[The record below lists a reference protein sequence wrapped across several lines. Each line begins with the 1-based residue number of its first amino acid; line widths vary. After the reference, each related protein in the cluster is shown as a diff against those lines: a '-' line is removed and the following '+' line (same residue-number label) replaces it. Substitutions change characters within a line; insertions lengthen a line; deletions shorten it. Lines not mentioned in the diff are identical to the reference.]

1 LHHKF
6 EGKKMSVLDK
16 ALNFVMQAIAE
27 DNAQNYE
34 PAYRLYA
41 SAVNEMELAFHM
53 ETDAGQ
59 RQMLADKIT
68 EYKNRMK
75 QLEAMLA
82 LAGTPIQQ
90 EDMMASQIANI
101 TDPGAAAL
109 AAQVAQAQGMGIGGE
124 LAQSSIQQSAIMMQS
139 ESAAELKVRSEN
151 NLKIPAAM
159 PGAEAWQTAQDLV
172 EKGKTADMGK
182 DFVTA
187 LEYYECAMAYFMR
200 AINSEDVLTKDM
212 KATARNQM
220 KVYLDRAE
228 KIQQYLERTG
238 MRYTDSGN
246 LNSAAA
252 RSLAGLCTACGK
264 PMTRSIYALD
274 RQWHP
279 ECFIAKVPCAFCH
292 QPFSKVDLRFVVNK
306 DNGLPY
312 HVACH
317 DNITGLSREVEKSFP
332 PHHGKMYLKV
342 NMIGRKIFK
351 AGEEVELEFIFDNTT
366 KIKLNSIVIM
376 IMCEDART
384 QFNRSVTVD
393 RAEVSKSVCVHK
405 IEHQFGGILPMSS
418 GRFTERMVF
427 KIPTTIQPTVVGD
440 VAMRREYTLRI
451 RGNVSAITGSLSLEF
466 PITIN

>member
-1 LHHKF
+1 
-6 EGKKMSVLDK
+6 MSVLDK
-16 ALNFVMQAIAE
+16 ALEYVTQAIAE

-34 PAYRLYA
+34 PAHRLYA
-41 SAVNEMELAFHM
+41 AAVNEMELAFHM
-53 ETDAGQ
+53 ESDPGQ
-59 RQMLADKIT
+59 KQMLSEKIN

-82 LAGTPIQQ
+82 LAGTPITQN
-90 EDMMASQIANI
+90 EDVISSQIALMN
-101 TDPGAAAL
+101 DPGAAAQAAQAAQAAGVGLGGDL
-109 AAQVAQAQGMGIGGE
+109 AATSVT
-124 LAQSSIQQSAIMMQS
+124 QSAVMMQS
-139 ESAAELKVRSEN
+139 ESATELKVRTEN
-151 NLKIPAAM
+151 GLKIPAAM

-172 EKGKTADMGK
+172 ERGKTADMNK

-187 LEYYECAMAYFMR
+187 LEFYECAMAYFMR
-200 AINSEDVLTKDM
+200 AINSDDVLTKDM

-220 KVYLDRAE
+220 KVYLERAE
-228 KIQQYLERTG
+228 KIQSYLERCG
-238 MRYTDSGN
+238 MRFTDSGD

-252 RSLAGLCTACGK
+252 RSLAGVCTACGK
-264 PMTRSIYALD
+264 PMTRAIYALD

-279 ECFIAKVPCAFCH
+279 ECFIAKVPCAFCK

-366 KIKLNSIVIM
+366 KIKLNSVVIM
-376 IMCEDART
+376 IMCEDAHT
-384 QFNRSVTVD
+384 QFNRSATMD
-393 RAEVSKSVCVHK
+393 RSEVSKSTCVHK
-405 IEHQFGGILPMSS
+405 VEHQFGGILPMAS

-427 KIPTTIQPTVVGD
+427 QIPPTIQPTVVGD
-440 VAMRREYTLRI
+440 VAMRREYTLRV
-451 RGNVSAITGSLSLEF
+451 RGNVSALGSIGLEF

>member
-1 LHHKF
+1 
-6 EGKKMSVLDK
+6 MSVLDK
-16 ALNFVMQAIAE
+16 ALDLVMQAIAE

-34 PAYRLYA
+34 SAYHLYS

-53 ETDAGQ
+53 ETDPGQ
-59 RQMLADKIT
+59 KQMLSDKIN

-75 QLEAMLA
+75 QIEAILA
-82 LAGTPIQQ
+82 LQGITVQP
-90 EDMMASQIANI
+90 ENNLVGSQISLLD
-101 TDPGAAAL
+101 DPGAAAQ
-109 AAQVAQAQGMGIGGE
+109 AAQAAQAAGVGLGGE
-124 LAQSSIQQSAIMMQS
+124 LAQSSIQQSAIVMEG
-139 ESAAELKVRSEN
+139 ESAAEYKVRTEN
-151 NLKIPAAM
+151 GLKIPAAM
-159 PGAEAWQTAQDLV
+159 AGAEAWQTAQDLV
-172 EKGKTADMGK
+172 EKGKTADMSK

-187 LEYYECAMAYFMR
+187 LEFYECAMAYFMR
-200 AINSEDVLTKDM
+200 AINSDDVLTKDM
-212 KATARNQM
+212 KTTARNQM

-228 KIQQYLERTG
+228 KIQNYLERCG
-238 MRYTDSGN
+238 MRYADSGN
-246 LNSAAA
+246 LNSAVA
-252 RSLAGLCTACGK
+252 RSLAGVCTACGK

-279 ECFIAKVPCAFCH
+279 ECFIAKVPCAFCK

-312 HVACH
+312 HIACH

-366 KIKLNSIVIM
+366 KIKLNNIVIM

-384 QFNRSVTVD
+384 QFTRSSTVD
-393 RAEVSKSVCVHK
+393 RSEVSKSTCVHK
-405 IEHQFGGILPMSS
+405 VEHQFGGILPMAS
-418 GRFTERMVF
+418 GRFSERMVF
-427 KIPTTIQPTVVGD
+427 QIPATIQPTVVGD

-451 RGNVSAITGSLSLEF
+451 RGNVSAIGSLNLEF

>member
-1 LHHKF
+1 
-6 EGKKMSVLDK
+6 MSVLDK
-16 ALNFVMQAIAE
+16 ALDYIMQAIAE
-27 DNAQNYE
+27 DNAQNYQ
-34 PAYRLYA
+34 PAYRLYN
-41 SAVNEMELAFHM
+41 SGINEMELAFHM
-53 ETDAGQ
+53 ETDPGQ
-59 RQMLADKIT
+59 KQMLSDKIT

-75 QLEAMLA
+75 QIEAILA
-82 LAGTPIQQ
+82 LAGTPIQP
-90 EDMMASQIANI
+90 EDVMASQIATLNN
-101 TDPGAAAL
+101 PGAAA
-109 AAQVAQAQGMGIGGE
+109 QQAQASQAAGMGLGGD
-124 LAQSSIQQSAIMMQS
+124 LANSAITQSAIMMQS
-139 ESAAELKVRSEN
+139 ESAAEMKVRQEN
-151 NLKIPAAM
+151 GLKIPAAM

-172 EKGKTADMGK
+172 ERGKTADMSK

-200 AINSEDVLTKDM
+200 AINSDDVLTKDM
-212 KATARNQM
+212 KTTARNQM

-228 KIQQYLERTG
+228 KIQNYLERSG
-238 MRYTDSGN
+238 MRFADSGD

-252 RSLAGLCTACGK
+252 RSLAGVCTACGK

-279 ECFIAKVPCAFCH
+279 ECFIAKVPCAFCK

-306 DNGLPY
+306 ENGLPY
-312 HVACH
+312 HIACH
-317 DNITGLSREVEKSFP
+317 DNITGLSREIEKSFP

-366 KIKLNSIVIM
+366 KIKLNTITVM
-376 IMCEDART
+376 IMCEDAHT

-393 RAEVSKSVCVHK
+393 RAEVSKSTCVHK
-405 IEHQFGGILPMSS
+405 LEHQFGGILPMAS

-427 KIPTTIQPTVVGD
+427 KIPPTIQPTVVGD

-451 RGNVSAITGSLSLEF
+451 RGNVSAIGSLQLEF

>member
-1 LHHKF
+1 
-6 EGKKMSVLDK
+6 MSVLDK
-16 ALNFVMQAIAE
+16 ALEYIMQAIAE
-27 DNAQNYE
+27 DNAENYE
-34 PAYRLYA
+34 NAFHLYA
-41 SAVNEMELAFHM
+41 SGVNEMELAFHM
-53 ETDAGQ
+53 ESDPGQ
-59 RQMLADKIT
+59 KQMLQDKIT

-75 QLEAMLA
+75 QLEAILA
-82 LAGTPIQQ
+82 LSGISVQTENI
-90 EDMMASQIANI
+90 MASQISGLN
-101 TDPGAAAL
+101 DPGAQAH
-109 AAQVAQAQGMGIGGE
+109 AAQAAQAAGLGLGGE
-124 LAQSSIQQSAIMMQS
+124 VAASSLTQSAIMMQG
-139 ESAAELKVRSEN
+139 ESPAEYKVRTAN

-159 PGAEAWQTAQDLV
+159 PGAEAWQAAQDLV
-172 EKGKTADMGK
+172 ERGKQADMSK

-200 AINSEDVLTKDM
+200 AINSDDVLTKDM

-228 KIQQYLERTG
+228 KIQNYLERSG
-238 MRYTDSGN
+238 MRYADSGDIN
-246 LNSAAA
+246 NAAA
-252 RSLAGLCTACGK
+252 RSLAGVCTACGK

-279 ECFIAKVPCAFCH
+279 ECFIAKVPCAFCK

-312 HVACH
+312 HIACH
-317 DNITGLSREVEKSFP
+317 DNITGLSRDIEKSFP

-342 NMIGRKIFK
+342 NLIGRKIFK

-366 KIKLNSIVIM
+366 KIKLNNIVIM

-393 RAEVSKSVCVHK
+393 RSEVSKSTCVHK
-405 IEHQFGGILPMSS
+405 LEHQFGGILPMSS

-427 KIPTTIQPTVVGD
+427 KIPPNLPPTVVGD

-451 RGNVSAITGSLSLEF
+451 RGNVSAIGSLNLEF

>member
-1 LHHKF
+1 
-6 EGKKMSVLDK
+6 
-16 ALNFVMQAIAE
+16 
-27 DNAQNYE
+27 
-34 PAYRLYA
+34 
-41 SAVNEMELAFHM
+41 
-53 ETDAGQ
+53 
-59 RQMLADKIT
+59 MLSDKIT

-82 LAGTPIQQ
+82 LAGTPIQI
-90 EDMMASQIANI
+90 EDTLGSQIAQLN
-101 TDPGAAAL
+101 DPGAQAQ
-109 AAQVAQAQGMGIGGE
+109 AAQAAQAAGHALGGD
-124 LAQSSIQQSAIMMQS
+124 LSSSGIQQSAIMMQS
-139 ESAAELKVRSEN
+139 ESAAEHKIRTEN
-151 NLKIPAAM
+151 GLKIPAAM

-212 KATARNQM
+212 KTTARNQM

-228 KIQQYLERTG
+228 KIQQYLERCG
-238 MRYTDSGN
+238 MKFADSGD

-252 RSLAGLCTACGK
+252 RSLAGVCTACGK

-279 ECFIAKVPCAFCH
+279 ECFIAKVPCAFCK

-312 HVACH
+312 HIACH

-351 AGEEVELEFIFDNTT
+351 AGEECELEFIFDNTT
-366 KIKLNSIVIM
+366 KIKLNSIIIM
-376 IMCEDART
+376 IMCEDAHT
-384 QFNRSVTVD
+384 QFNRSVTMD
-393 RAEVSKSVCVHK
+393 RSEVSKSTCVHK

-427 KIPTTIQPTVVGD
+427 RIPATLQPTVVGD
-440 VAMRREYTLRI
+440 IAMRREYTLRI
-451 RGNVSAITGSLSLEF
+451 RGNVTAIGSLNLEF

>member
-1 LHHKF
+1 
-6 EGKKMSVLDK
+6 MSVLDR
-16 ALNFVMQAIAE
+16 ALQFVTQAIAE

-34 PAYRLYA
+34 SAYRLYA
-41 SAVNEMELAFHM
+41 SGINEMELAFHM
-53 ETDAGQ
+53 ESDPGQ
-59 RQMLADKIT
+59 KQMLSDKIT

-75 QLEAMLA
+75 QIEAIAA
-82 LAGTPIQQ
+82 LAGTPIPQ

-101 TDPGAAAL
+101 SDPGAAAM
-109 AAQVAQAQGMGIGGE
+109 AAQVAQASGVGLGGE
-124 LAQSSIQQSAIMMQS
+124 LAVSSIQQSAVMMQN
-139 ESAAELKVRSEN
+139 ESPAEMKVRAEN
-151 NLKIPAAM
+151 NLKIPAAL

-172 EKGKTADMGK
+172 ERGKNADMSK

-228 KIQQYLERTG
+228 KIQQYLERCG
-238 MRYTDSGN
+238 MRATDSGD

-279 ECFIAKVPCAFCH
+279 ECFIAKVPCAFCK
-292 QPFSKVDLRFVVNK
+292 QPFSKVDLRFVVSK

-312 HVACH
+312 HVACY

-342 NMIGRKIFK
+342 NMIGRKIFR
-351 AGEEVELEFIFDNTT
+351 AGEDVELEFIFDNTT
-366 KIKLNSIVIM
+366 KIKLNNVVIM
-376 IMCEDART
+376 IMCEDAHT

-393 RAEVSKSVCVHK
+393 RAEVSKSACVHK
-405 IEHQFGGILPMSS
+405 IEHQFGGILPMAT

-451 RGNVSAITGSLSLEF
+451 RGNVSAITGSLTLEF

>member
-1 LHHKF
+1 
-6 EGKKMSVLDK
+6 MSVLDR
-16 ALNFVMQAIAE
+16 ALDYIMKAIAE

-41 SAVNEMELAFHM
+41 SGINEMELAFHM
-53 ETDAGQ
+53 ETDPGQ
-59 RQMLADKIT
+59 KQMLSDKIA

-75 QLEAMLA
+75 QIEAMLA
-82 LAGTPIQQ
+82 LAGTPIQP
-90 EDMMASQIANI
+90 EDVIQSQIALMN
-101 TDPGAAAL
+101 DPGAAAQ
-109 AAQVAQAQGMGIGGE
+109 AAQASQAAGVGLGGD
-124 LAQSSIQQSAIMMQS
+124 LAQSSIAQSAVVMQS
-139 ESAAELKVRSEN
+139 ESAAEMKVRSEN

-200 AINSEDVLTKDM
+200 AINSDDVLTKDM

-228 KIQQYLERTG
+228 KIQSYLERSG
-238 MRYTDSGN
+238 MKFADSGD
-246 LNSAAA
+246 LNNAVS
-252 RSLAGLCTACGK
+252 RSLAGVCTACGK
-264 PMTRSIYALD
+264 PMTRSIFALD

-279 ECFIAKVPCAFCH
+279 ECFIAKVPCAFCK

-312 HVACH
+312 HVACF
-317 DNITGLSREVEKSFP
+317 DNITGLSREIEKSFP

-342 NMIGRKIFK
+342 NMIGRKSFK

-366 KIKLNSIVIM
+366 KVKLNSVVVM
-376 IMCEDART
+376 IMCEDAHT

-393 RAEVSKSVCVHK
+393 RSEVSKSTCVHRV
-405 IEHQFGGILPMSS
+405 EHQFGGILPMAS

-427 KIPTTIQPTVVGD
+427 QIPATIQPTVVGD
-440 VAMRREYTLRI
+440 VAMRREYTLRV
-451 RGNVSAITGSLSLEF
+451 RGNVSAFGTVQLEF

>member
-1 LHHKF
+1 
-6 EGKKMSVLDK
+6 MSVLDR
-16 ALNFVMQAIAE
+16 ALEYVTQAIAE

-34 PAYRLYA
+34 HAYRLYA

-53 ETDAGQ
+53 ESDPGQ
-59 RQMLADKIT
+59 KQMLSDKIA

-75 QLEAMLA
+75 QIEAMLA
-82 LAGTPIQQ
+82 LAGTPLQS
-90 EDMMASQIANI
+90 EDMMATQIANI
-101 TDPGAAAL
+101 SDPGAAAL
-109 AAQVAQAQGMGIGGE
+109 ASQIAQASGAAIGGE
-124 LAQSSIQQSAIMMQS
+124 LAQSTIQQSAIVMQS
-139 ESAAELKVRSEN
+139 ESAAEFKVRSAN

-159 PGAEAWQTAQDLV
+159 AGAEAWQTAQDLV
-172 EKGKTADMGK
+172 ERGKTADMGK

-212 KATARNQM
+212 KVTARNQM
-220 KVYLDRAE
+220 KVYLERAE
-228 KIQQYLERTG
+228 KIQQYLERCG
-238 MRYTDSGN
+238 MRFADSGD

-279 ECFIAKVPCAFCH
+279 ECFIAKVPCAFCK

-312 HVACH
+312 HIACH
-317 DNITGLSREVEKSFP
+317 DNITGLSREIEKSFP

-342 NMIGRKIFK
+342 NMIGRKTFK
-351 AGEEVELEFIFDNTT
+351 AGEEVQLEFIFDNTT
-366 KIKLNSIVIM
+366 KVKLNNVVVM

-393 RAEVSKSVCVHK
+393 RAEVSKSTCVHK
-405 IEHQFGGILPMSS
+405 IEYQFGGILPMAS

-427 KIPTTIQPTVVGD
+427 KIPSTLQPTVVGD
-440 VAMRREYTLRI
+440 VAMRREYTIRI
-451 RGNVSAITGSLSLEF
+451 RGNVTAITGSLQLEF